1 MNRTEQSKFKRRA
14 LNISRIVHLPPFES
28 RRRKRSLKRWP
39 LLNYIKPIRIKSRP
53 DFDLLENENFS
64 SFPARIESICSRE
77 KWKFVRIYI
86 THKSTRRWMEGRSYN
101 SNRSIRRSFEY
112 FHRGNDR
119 RGKERERNFC
129 QKTSSPRWSKRDEGA
144 KEVSIML
151 GECSSSRFN
160 ALR

>member
-28 RRRKRSLKRWP
+28 RRRKRWP
-39 LLNYIKPIRIKSRP
+39 LLNYIKPIRIKSGP

-64 SFPARIESICSRE
+64 SFPARIDLFARKVEIRSN
-77 KWKFVRIYI
+77 I

-119 RGKERERNFC
+119 RRKERERNFC

>member
-1 MNRTEQSKFKRRA
+1 MAT
-14 LNISRIVHLPPFES
+14 FELHQTYS
-28 RRRKRSLKRWP
+28 HK
-39 LLNYIKPIRIKSRP
+39 I

-64 SFPARIESICSRE
+64 SFPARIDLFARKVEIRSN
-77 KWKFVRIYI
+77 I